1 MNTRR
6 NAAQRVEEEIA
17 NSPPL
22 DEDMNDDQAPV
33 NPTPL
38 TDGHIRFSFVHM
50 S

>member
-1 MNTRR
+1 MGAPPRSD
-6 NAAQRVEEEIA
+6 QV
-17 NSPPL
+17 PPL
-22 DEDMNDDQAPV
+22 NEDMNDDQAPI